1 MWGDSIVNYSKTLT
15 SFVTSKNLWHR
26 LIEFDEPVRTVEQ
39 ASRQVDAEKIVKSIV
54 MVDSNDNPILALV
67 PAKSMVSHKKLK
79 KFLDVRDVRLA
90 SHDEVLRFTGYP
102 AGGVP
107 PFNNIKRVIADPQIL
122 KNERIVVGGGD
133 VDKLLEL
140 RTKDV
145 IEVSNAQMIDIIQ
158 SVNEQAHV
166 KP

>member
-1 MWGDSIVNYSKTLT
+1 MNSKTLT

-26 LIEFDEPVRTVEQ
+26 LIEFGEPVKTVEQ
-39 ASRQVDAEKIVKSIV
+39 ASRQIDAEKIVKSIV
-54 MVDSNDNPILALV
+54 MVDSDGNPILALV
-67 PAKSMVSHKKLK
+67 PAQRMVSHKKLK

-90 SHDEVLRFTGYP
+90 SYDEVLRFSGYL

-122 KNERIVVGGGD
+122 KNETIVVGGGD
-133 VDKLLEL
+133 VDKLLEV

-145 IEVSNAQMIDIIQ
+145 IEVSNAQIVDIIQ
-158 SVNEQAHV
+158 NLQNLTERAHMTR
-166 KP
+166 P

>member
-1 MWGDSIVNYSKTLT
+1 MNYSKTLT

-67 PAKSMVSHKKLK
+67 PAKSMVSHEKLK

>member
-1 MWGDSIVNYSKTLT
+1 LWGDSIVNYSKTLT

-67 PAKSMVSHKKLK
+67 PAKSMVSHEKLK